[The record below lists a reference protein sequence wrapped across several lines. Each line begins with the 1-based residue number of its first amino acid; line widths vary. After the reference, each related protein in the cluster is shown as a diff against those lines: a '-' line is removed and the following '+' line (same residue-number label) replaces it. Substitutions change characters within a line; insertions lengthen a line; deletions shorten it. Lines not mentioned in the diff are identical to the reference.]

1 MYNSRQGGW
10 QGDSDDEEPGM
21 FNRVRPAAGPRFG
34 GNAAWAQVPF
44 TPERPGEDRR
54 DRLPEVPLEQPSPI
68 LPLPPPPPAQ
78 KAPPL
83 SDTLQVF
90 VKKIKLT
97 GNKVI
102 SNEELAQVCAPYENR
117 TLSSEELQALRRALT
132 VYYINKGYVNS
143 GAVIPDQ
150 EVKEGIIEIQIVE
163 GKLTD
168 VELSGNDWLR
178 DSYIEKRL
186 RLGSEDALNLQTLQ
200 ERMQLLDE
208 DRRVERLNAEL
219 KPGLKPGEGVLQV
232 QIEEARPY
240 EIGVSF
246 NNRYSTSVGE
256 LRGEVYGAHYNLT
269 GFGDVLTAHYG
280 ITEGTNSVG
289 ASYSFPFT
297 ARDTR
302 WNLYFDRGDSDIVEE
317 PFDAIDITSE
327 TETYGLSV
335 SHPLYRTPRRQL
347 LAELVFERRQSETF
361 LLGEPFSFR
370 LDLKMARATLPC
382 CACGRNG

>member
-1 MYNSRQGGW
+1 MTRNPACSIACALLLAL
-10 QGDSDDEEPGM
+10 DS
-21 FNRVRPAAGPRFG
+21 G

-54 DRLPEVPLEQPSPI
+54 DRFPEVPLEQPSPI
-68 LPLPPPPPAQ
+68 LPLPPPPPEQTAPALSAQ
-78 KAPPL
+78 
-83 SDTLQVF
+83 LQVF

-102 SNEELAQVCAPYENR
+102 SNEELAEVYAPYENR
-117 TLSSEELQALRRALT
+117 TLSSEELQALRQALT
-132 VYYINKGYVNS
+132 VYYVNKGYINS

-178 DSYIEKRL
+178 DGYIEKRL
-186 RLGSEDALNLQTLQ
+186 RLGIEDVLNLQTLQ

-208 DRRVERLNAEL
+208 DRRIERLNAEL
-219 KPGLKPGEGVLQV
+219 TPGLEPGEGVLQV

-256 LRGEVYGAHYNLT
+256 LRGEVYGAHYNVT
-269 GFGDVLTAHYG
+269 GFGDVLTGHYG
-280 ITEGTNSVG
+280 ITEGTDSIG

-302 WNLYFDRGDSDIVEE
+302 LNLYFDRGDSDIVEE

-327 TETYGLSV
+327 TETFGLSV

-347 LAELVFERRQSETF
+347 LTELVFERRRSETF
-361 LLGEPFSFR
+361 LLGEPFSFS
-370 LDLKMARATLPC
+370 LGPQDGKSDVSVL
-382 CACGRNG
+382 